1 MNARGLLLACVL
13 TTLATGPV
21 LATEPASDSKSVGQD
36 LASRSLTAIQRD
48 IYAALERR
56 RCLVGKVRMWQKSSA

>member
-21 LATEPASDSKSVGQD
+21 LATEPASNSKSVGQESGIAVTD
-36 LASRSLTAIQRD
+36 HSAATSMHPSSRGAV
-48 IYAALERR
+48 Y
-56 RCLVGKVRMWQKSSA
+56 VGKVRMWQKSST